1 MQQQEHTGKFI
12 RLMKNRSRFRL
23 YLFLRMPSAYFSG
36 LRIREFDASKCS
48 VSVPYSW
55 FSKNPFRSTYFA
67 CLAMAA
73 EMSTGLLAMAHLYE
87 HDPPVSMLVV
97 NLEAAYSKRALGRTI
112 FTCADGPLLRLA
124 VEEALISGESRTV
137 RARSLGSNAAGETIA
152 EFFITWSFK
161 AKAASVKTNK

>member
-1 MQQQEHTGKFI
+1 MRQQEHTGKFI

-36 LRIREFDASKCS
+36 LRIREIDSSTCS
-48 VSVPYSW
+48 VTVPYSW
-55 FSKNPFRSTYFA
+55 FSKNPFHSTYFA

-97 NLEAAYSKRALGRTI
+97 NLEAIYSKRAVGKTV
-112 FTCADGPLLRLA
+112 FTCTDGALLRKA
-124 VEEALISGESRTV
+124 IEEALTSGESRSV
-137 RARSLGSNAAGETIA
+137 RARSLGSNATGETIA

-161 AKAASVKTNK
+161 AKAASAQTNK